1 MNIPPVKPE
10 SFETA
15 LDMFNKQPRALL
27 ERDRLLYVHCQET
40 AARTEDPLLASNA
53 FTLGHHTL
61 FVEFRRRGIVPVP
74 TTERTIELVVR
85 EMLEMG
91 PAWDTDMQQRLRSD
105 HRNFYLVFESWANKK
120 ARPTIVRQSAMRAFR
135 IAELSLQD
143 S

>member
-1 MNIPPVKPE
+1 MNIPPIKPE

-15 LDMFNKQPRALL
+15 LNIFNKQPRALL
-27 ERDRLLYVHCQET
+27 ERDRLLYVHCHET

-61 FVEFRRRGIVPVP
+61 FVELQQRGIVPLP
-74 TTERTIELVVR
+74 TNDRIIEVVVH

-91 PAWDTDMQQRLRSD
+91 PKWDTDMLRRLKSD
-105 HRNFYLVFESWANKK
+105 HRNFYLVFENWAHKK
-120 ARPTIVRQSAMRAFR
+120 ARPAIVRQNAMRAFR
-135 IAELSLQD
+135 IAELSLQR